1 MHSPVCLRARPWSNR
16 RVADGAPQA
25 ATLRPRAASSVMNS
39 RLFKRLNS
47 VCLRGSR
54 TAPHSTQNSVSRSG
68 VSVTYF
74 AVRPE
79 NRGMSGSHQP
89 PHSAS
94 TRNCLDRTCH
104 MNGAVH
110 GAGLSF
116 LALLRNPSGYDH
128 SQCKVSNPATSA
140 SQSRSR
146 FVHLTAPSPIIF
158 TDKVFS
164 ASYPRLLWSNTVDY
178 AAGMALTG
186 LLRKEIT
193 EEGTRSWTEASIK
206 LRSHGPS
213 TVMKTRF
220 PSSGLDHAS

>member
-1 MHSPVCLRARPWSNR
+1 MCQATLMHSPVCLRARPWSNR

-128 SQCKVSNPATSA
+128 SQMQKFRILPPQPASPGRVS
-140 SQSRSR
+140 
-146 FVHLTAPSPIIF
+146 F
-158 TDKVFS
+158 T
-164 ASYPRLLWSNTVDY
+164 
-178 AAGMALTG
+178 
-186 LLRKEIT
+186 
-193 EEGTRSWTEASIK
+193 
-206 LRSHGPS
+206 
-213 TVMKTRF
+213 
-220 PSSGLDHAS
+220 

>member
-1 MHSPVCLRARPWSNR
+1 MCQATLMHSPVCLRARSWSNR

-79 NRGMSGSHQP
+79 NRGMSGSQP

-110 GAGLSF
+110 GAGLS
-116 LALLRNPSGYDH
+116 LLSPSAKSLGLRPFANAKFRILPPQPA
-128 SQCKVSNPATSA
+128 SPGRVS
-140 SQSRSR
+140 
-146 FVHLTAPSPIIF
+146 F
-158 TDKVFS
+158 T
-164 ASYPRLLWSNTVDY
+164 
-178 AAGMALTG
+178 
-186 LLRKEIT
+186 
-193 EEGTRSWTEASIK
+193 
-206 LRSHGPS
+206 
-213 TVMKTRF
+213 
-220 PSSGLDHAS
+220 

>member
-1 MHSPVCLRARPWSNR
+1 MCQATLMHSPVCLRARPWSNR

-79 NRGMSGSHQP
+79 NRGMSGSQP

-128 SQCKVSNPATSA
+128 SQMQSFESCHL
-140 SQSRSR
+140 SQPVPVAFRSPDCP
-146 FVHLTAPSPIIF
+146 LS
-158 TDKVFS
+158 
-164 ASYPRLLWSNTVDY
+164 DY
-178 AAGMALTG
+178 FY
-186 LLRKEIT
+186 R
-193 EEGTRSWTEASIK
+193 
-206 LRSHGPS
+206 
-213 TVMKTRF
+213 
-220 PSSGLDHAS
+220 